1 MQKEAN
7 AIQEGAKISDLM
19 NLDTNWLKFWYSE
32 NNQWKIEKVKESLGQ
47 SLMQTVFEFRGDYE
61 DYRDIRLMPEE
72 VEYAVLDMEN
82 LDDTYKIDGYDR
94 STVLNYFRTVG
105 YSY

>member
-7 AIQEGAKISDLM
+7 PIQEGTKISDLM
-19 NLDTNWLKFWYSE
+19 NLDTDWLKFWYSE
-32 NNQWKIEKVKESLGQ
+32 NSQWKIEKIQESLGQ
-47 SLMQTVFEFRGDYE
+47 SLMQTVLDFSGDYK

-72 VEYAVLDMEN
+72 VEYVVLDMES

-94 STVLNYFRTVG
+94 NNVLNYFRRVG
-105 YSY
+105 YS